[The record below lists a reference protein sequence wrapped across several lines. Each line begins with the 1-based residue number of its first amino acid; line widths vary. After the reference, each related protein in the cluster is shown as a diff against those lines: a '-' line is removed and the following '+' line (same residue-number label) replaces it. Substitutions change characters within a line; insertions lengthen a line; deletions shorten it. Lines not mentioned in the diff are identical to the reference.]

1 MTKSDLLLDDRPML
15 RRGVRLGVDPLSG
28 RSILLFPEGVL
39 MLNETAARI
48 VEHCNGGSTVN
59 DVVNMLRP
67 LYAGVRADDVIMF
80 LADLVEQRL
89 LARHG

>member
-1 MTKSDLLLDDRPML
+1 MTKPDLLLDDRPML

-48 VEHCNGGSTVN
+48 VEHCTGGSTVN

-67 LYAGVRADDVIMF
+67 LYDGVRADDVIMF
-80 LADLVEQRL
+80 LANLVEQRL